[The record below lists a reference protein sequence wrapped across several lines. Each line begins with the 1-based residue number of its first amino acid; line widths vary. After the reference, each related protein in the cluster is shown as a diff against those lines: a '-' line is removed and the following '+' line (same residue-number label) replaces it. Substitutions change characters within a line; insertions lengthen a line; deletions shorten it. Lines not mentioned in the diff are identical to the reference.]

1 MPPFYTSTIVCFLC
15 ISGWCRVLHAYT
27 LVDEQNLQTTLLSG
41 YNANLQ
47 PGFNRS
53 VPLNISVTFY
63 LFYIKEF
70 LEYNGKFSVNGAFLL
85 GWNDE
90 RLQWNSNAFNNLE
103 KTVIPQRKI
112 WIPNIVNI
120 NSFEGISA
128 FETELM
134 PIEVFSSGTCS
145 WFPYQSFDVI
155 CDADVTK
162 YPFDTQHCTLDF
174 YLWGY
179 EMELMNIQLKRSNVD
194 LSMYNKHGVWEILN
208 TQVNVN
214 AKSRG
219 FPEINVALW
228 LKRRT
233 DYYISS
239 LIIPMFSITLLMG
252 FVFLLPPVSGER
264 VGFITTVSLSYIVF
278 LTIIQ
283 DKLPESSEPSLSVI
297 GYILM
302 ICMLIGT
309 LSTALVIFGL
319 RIHDMP
325 NDKPVPNFL
334 RKIVLFKCGSF
345 TAPFNRRSSKIENSQ
360 IIEHSDIKSTTFTE
374 AEDEEVDWTDV
385 GNLFDRLCLMFC
397 TMACVVLIITY
408 ISLVI

>member
-1 MPPFYTSTIVCFLC
+1 
-15 ISGWCRVLHAYT
+15 
-27 LVDEQNLQTTLLSG
+27 
-41 YNANLQ
+41 
-47 PGFNRS
+47 
-53 VPLNISVTFY
+53 
-63 LFYIKEF
+63 
-70 LEYNGKFSVNGAFLL
+70 
-85 GWNDE
+85 
-90 RLQWNSNAFNNLE
+90 
-103 KTVIPQRKI
+103 
-112 WIPNIVNI
+112 
-120 NSFEGISA
+120 
-128 FETELM
+128 M

-297 GYILM
+297 GLS
-302 ICMLIGT
+302 LIH
-309 LSTALVIFGL
+309 I
-319 RIHDMP
+319 
-325 NDKPVPNFL
+325 
-334 RKIVLFKCGSF
+334 
-345 TAPFNRRSSKIENSQ
+345 
-360 IIEHSDIKSTTFTE
+360 
-374 AEDEEVDWTDV
+374 
-385 GNLFDRLCLMFC
+385 
-397 TMACVVLIITY
+397 
-408 ISLVI
+408 